1 MEQRQQANS
10 EPADVGAVNTVP
22 AAGEFVP
29 YNPYAAPS
37 NGSEP
42 AERGNGAAPVAP
54 TYAYATTIKPQVS
67 YGAAA
72 SDFRPLNISEMLDR
86 SFALYRS
93 NFAAFLSIL
102 GVAYVP
108 YLVLDVIFKVWW
120 LRTVSSDVARFQ
132 SISPFSSYGYN
143 DTISS
148 LGHFYASLGVYII
161 ILACINVLMQVAAAA
176 LIYAAN
182 ERYHGREVTTGAAY
196 RYVGGRIGAL
206 LGWVALVYL
215 LFIAAGIG
223 FVFLIGVIAVPIIAP
238 FFFVSLPALIIERVG
253 PRQALQ
259 RSRELIG
266 KGYWGMSMGLW
277 FVTVLLIWLLTQG
290 VGTVLTLLLGQMPG
304 LNPTAVLALD
314 LAFTDL
320 LDFVLA
326 PISIIAFTIFY
337 LNLRVRI
344 EAYDIEALATAA
356 MAR

>member
-1 MEQRQQANS
+1 MEQRGQQPNS
-10 EPADVGAVNTVP
+10 EAVEAGALP
-22 AAGEFVP
+22 AASEFVP
-29 YNPYAAPS
+29 YNPYAAPG
-37 NGSEP
+37 NPP
-42 AERGNGAAPVAP
+42 AADGNGASPPAPA
-54 TYAYATTIKPQVS
+54 YRYATTVKPQVS

-86 SFALYRS
+86 SFALYRR
-93 NFAAFLSIL
+93 NFSAFLTIL

-120 LRTVSSDVARFQ
+120 LRSVTSDIARFQ
-132 SISPFSSYGYN
+132 SISPFSSYDYN

-161 ILACINVLMQVAAAA
+161 LLAGINVLMQVATAA

-182 ERYHGREVTTGAAY
+182 ERYHGRTITTGAAY
-196 RYVGGRIGAL
+196 RYVGGRISAL

-215 LFIAAGIG
+215 LFIIAGIG
-223 FVFLIGVIAVPIIAP
+223 FVFLIGIIAVPIIAP
-238 FFFVSLPALIIERVG
+238 FFFISLPALIVERAG
-253 PRQALQ
+253 PGQALQ
-259 RSRELIG
+259 RSRELVG

-277 FVTVLLIWLLTQG
+277 LATVLLIWLLTQG
-290 VGTVLTLLLGQMPG
+290 VGTVLTLLLSQLPG
-304 LNPTAVLALD
+304 LNPTTVLALD
-314 LAFTDL
+314 LAFSGL

-344 EAYDIEALATAA
+344 EAYDIEALAAA
-356 MAR
+356 TMAR